1 MQRIR
6 FDMMGNDAKLQGRF
20 ARMEHHDSHPFR
32 AGCIFAGAIGA
43 LAGAWWLR
51 HLTAR
56 AVRAWRPGRG
66 KFVPTGRL
74 VTRVAGS
81 GEPVFVLLH
90 GLVASG
96 ETFGSAYDSLADAG
110 TLVVPDLLGFSRSM
124 DREREDFTLD
134 DHLNALDEMMA
145 TLGFSKARLV
155 VGGHSFGGLLTL
167 HWAARHAGRVDR
179 VVTWGAP
186 LFRNDEEGRERLGE
200 MGMLERLFAQDS
212 KLARK
217 SCEVMC
223 AFRQAA
229 GWLAIA
235 LSPDLPVAVSR
246 RAVLHTWPAYRG
258 ALEIFFD
265 DWQRAL
271 ARLAEEK
278 VPIRLVAGTE
288 DQSQVPGLREQLARD
303 YANIETRTIP
313 DAAHIITLT
322 HPASCA
328 KDMQLKRV

>member
-1 MQRIR
+1 
-6 FDMMGNDAKLQGRF
+6 
-20 ARMEHHDSHPFR
+20 MENHDRQPFR
-32 AGCIFAGAIGA
+32 AGSILAGAIGA
-43 LAGAWWLR
+43 LAGAWWFR

-66 KFVPTGRL
+66 RFLRTGRL

-81 GEPVFVLLH
+81 GEPVLVLLH

-96 ETFGSAYDSLADAG
+96 ETFGSAYDSLADVG
-110 TLVVPDLLGFSRSM
+110 TLLVPDLLGFSRSM
-124 DREREDFTLD
+124 DRPRKDFALE
-134 DHLNALDEMMA
+134 DHLCALDEM
-145 TLGFSKARLV
+145 LESLDLSDARLV
-155 VGGHSFGGLLTL
+155 VGGHSFGGLLAL
-167 HWAARHAGRVDR
+167 HWAARHASQVDS

-186 LFRNDEEGRERLGE
+186 LFRDEEEGRERLGE

-223 AFRQAA
+223 IFRPTA

-235 LSPDLPVAVSR
+235 LSPDLPVAVSA

-258 ALEIFFD
+258 AVEIFFA
-265 DWQRAL
+265 DWRNAL
-271 ARLAEEK
+271 ARLAEAQ

-288 DQSQVPGLREQLARD
+288 DESQVPGLREQLARD
-303 YANIETRTIP
+303 YPNVETRTIP

-322 HPASCA
+322 HAASCA
-328 KDMQLKRV
+328 NDMPLKRA